1 MSTLRSETSLAR
13 VAPWW
18 REVFQP
24 ACLRWAEAVAEG
36 TAG

>member
-1 MSTLRSETSLAR
+1 MSTAR
-13 VAPWW
+13 REAAPGRTAPWW

-24 ACLRWAEAVAEG
+24 AWLRWAEAVAQG